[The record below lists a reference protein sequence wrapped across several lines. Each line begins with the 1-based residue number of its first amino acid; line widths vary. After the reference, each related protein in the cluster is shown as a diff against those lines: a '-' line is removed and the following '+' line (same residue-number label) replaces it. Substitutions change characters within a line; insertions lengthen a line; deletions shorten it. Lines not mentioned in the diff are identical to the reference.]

1 MNDVKHEH
9 GSKPACKQC
18 PLPNKSEGTCIRR
31 RCEHADLPPLVLPEA
46 PESKWHIRAGNIIG
60 DHQIQLH
67 IIWVNE
73 NNGNFKAQVVELNDP
88 STEPGH
94 LGSYVTEG
102 RYYGFECIDW
112 FTSPTMDKAA
122 NDDPVTWEIPE
133 TSTERFHR
141 EGSVGAQF
149 LMGWSKENGFT
160 VDLDS

>member
-1 MNDVKHEH
+1 MNDVKQEH

-18 PLPNKSEGTCIRR
+18 PLPDKSEKTCIRR
-31 RCEHADLPPLVLPEA
+31 GCEHADLPPFVLPEV
-46 PESKWHIRAGNIIG
+46 PESKWHISAGNIIG

-73 NNGNFKAQVVELNDP
+73 NNGDFKAQVVELNDP

-102 RYYGFECIDW
+102 RYYGFNRISEIK
-112 FTSPTMDKAA
+112 FLVGSSII
-122 NDDPVTWEIPE
+122 WEIPE
-133 TSTERFHR
+133 TGTERFHR

-149 LMGWSKENGFT
+149 LLYWNRDSGFS
-160 VDLDS
+160 VELDS